1 VLSTSGVAPL
11 IERMGAEL
19 GVGLAISLHAV
30 TDELRDE
37 LVPANKQ
44 WPLEVLLAACRRY
57 PALAR
62 AGTRRRITM
71 EYATGLRIGLASSL
85 WGWPV
90 WG

>member
-1 VLSTSGVAPL
+1 MLSTSGVAPL

-62 AGTRRRITM
+62 SGTRRITM
-71 EYATGLRIGLASSL
+71 EYVMGHRIGLAPTL